1 LVYNYRNKD
10 KEKKGKL
17 IPKNKFKVLSSRVMR
32 CRVKEEVRIRKNEI
46 VEKVKCLKYW
56 GVGHFK

>member
-1 LVYNYRNKD
+1 
-10 KEKKGKL
+10 
-17 IPKNKFKVLSSRVMR
+17 MR